1 MQMSLKHSYM
11 LHLFLCGHVSV
22 ICSALQLR
30 QPNDQVECHVLYSFN
45 LHMAAPVL
53 RNLVCIKSASSI
65 TLLANGLTQP
75 LHACRIVE
83 PGNILPVGER
93 DISVRYYAKGWH
105 TVVGFA
111 QAALD
116 KQYFYKLRLRQ
127 RGPEYQIGLRVYTYT
142 ISTTIIL
149 RKGCQTALRVRIPH
163 TGVRRTASGNT
174 PHNCN
179 LVKD

>member
-1 MQMSLKHSYM
+1 M
-11 LHLFLCGHVSV
+11 LHLFLCGHGSV

-30 QPNDQVECHVLYSFN
+30 QPNDQVECYVLYSFN
-45 LHMAAPVL
+45 LHMAAPFL
-53 RNLVCIKSASSI
+53 RNQICIKSASLI

-75 LHACRIVE
+75 PHACRIVE
-83 PGNILPVGER
+83 PGNILPVGEW
-93 DISVRYYAKGWH
+93 DVSVRYYAKWWH
-105 TVVGFA
+105 TVGFV

-127 RGPEYQIGLRVYTYT
+127 RSPEYQIGFRVYTYT
-142 ISTTIIL
+142 ISKTIIL
-149 RKGCQTALRVRIPH
+149 RKGCQTALCVRIPH